1 MATYAVADLHG
12 NLNLYK
18 QIKAFLKPEDK
29 VYFLGDAGDRGPE
42 PWETIKTIAKD
53 PQFIYLRGNHE
64 EMLVDAAYEYYANQC
79 CDYWCQM
86 LFQNGGGDTLMQ
98 LGAEQN
104 IVGWCDYLRK
114 LPLVETYTNSQGITI
129 LLTHAGFTPW
139 VEDSQVRYSA
149 DTWNREHFY
158 GKWPEGADNV
168 ILVHGHTNFF
178 YIQRKLG
185 VPNDEISPDA
195 LWYCGNHKICIDT
208 ACYETGYT
216 VLLDLDTFD
225 EHYFEES
232 TT

>member
-42 PWETIKTIAKD
+42 PWETIKAIAKD

-114 LPLVETYTNSQGITI
+114 LPLVETYTQVSLPGWK
-129 LLTHAGFTPW
+129 TPKFAIR
-139 VEDSQVRYSA
+139 Q
-149 DTWNREHFY
+149 TP
-158 GKWPEGADNV
+158 G
-168 ILVHGHTNFF
+168 
-178 YIQRKLG
+178 
-185 VPNDEISPDA
+185 
-195 LWYCGNHKICIDT
+195 
-208 ACYETGYT
+208 TGS
-216 VLLDLDTFD
+216 TFMANGQKAQIM
-225 EHYFEES
+225 
-232 TT
+232 